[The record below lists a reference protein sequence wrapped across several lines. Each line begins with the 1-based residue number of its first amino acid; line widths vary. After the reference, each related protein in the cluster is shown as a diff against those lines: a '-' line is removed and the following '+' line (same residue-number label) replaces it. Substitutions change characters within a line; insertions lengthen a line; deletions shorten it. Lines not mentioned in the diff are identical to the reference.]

1 MSPKKKEG
9 KLICKEC
16 GGSGQI
22 SFFNG
27 VSRFLISNEECTTC
41 YGLGYIFVDDDVA
54 DRKGGINDHS
64 NDSKDT

>member
-1 MSPKKKEG
+1 MSPIEKER
-9 KLICKEC
+9 KLICKGC
-16 GGSGQI
+16 GGFGRI

-41 YGLGYIFVDDDVA
+41 SGLGYIFVDDDVA

-64 NDSKDT
+64 NGSKDT